1 VSSASTPPSRR
12 AARPVIAAGAIAALA
27 LAVPF
32 AWPAPAPARHH
43 HRLAVSVVHWVTD
56 ALVFGNDR
64 TQDAAPGASVPFCD
78 QEPVFAVGVS
88 YAVQGHPRL
97 RQGIAISWTGP
108 GGLHVTFSHHVGD
121 LIRGPLAINVRAEN
135 RTADQGL
142 LPGTYQA
149 SLSSGEA
156 VISTS
161 TLTLVATGGC

>member
-1 VSSASTPPSRR
+1 MAW
-12 AARPVIAAGAIAALA
+12 GAITALA
-27 LAVPF
+27 MAAPA
-32 AWPAPAPARHH
+32 AWPAPAAARHH

-64 TQDAAPGASVPFCD
+64 TQDAAPSTSVPFCD

-88 YAVQGHPRL
+88 YAVAGHPNLHQR
-97 RQGIAISWTGP
+97 IAISWTGP
-108 GGLHVTFSHHVGD
+108 GGLQVSFTHHVGD

-135 RTADQGL
+135 RTAAQGL

-149 SLSSGEA
+149 SLSSAGT

-161 TLTLVATGGC
+161 ALTLVATGGC